1 MSTTEELEAVAVHHW
16 IDGKPRTAAANGHLT
31 VASPLGTEEAS
42 RVVLGGA
49 DDVDLAVRAA
59 DRAQGPWRA
68 LSATERGRILHRLAA
83 LIRANAAELGELERR
98 ETGHPEHK
106 IPAEIAATAAYFEYY
121 GGLANALQGETI
133 DLGGGYHAYT
143 VREPYGVIGVITPWN
158 VPLGQ
163 SARSAAPALAAG
175 NTVVIKPSEYTSATT
190 MELARLATE
199 AGLPDG
205 ALNVVTGTGPEV
217 GAALV
222 EHPLVRKV
230 SFTGSVRAG
239 REIGRAAADRILPLT
254 LELGGKSANIVFPDA
269 DLDKACEGALRAFS
283 SNSGQAC
290 TAGTRLLVHRGIHD
304 AFVAR
309 LAAAAA
315 QLRLGS
321 DLGPMTTAA
330 QRDKVLEY
338 FAIAEAEG
346 AVAVRGGVPVTDP
359 ELAGGHYVA
368 PTIYTGVDNSMR
380 IAREEIFGPVLAVIP
395 FGDEE
400 EAVRIANDSDYG
412 LAAAVWT
419 RDVSRALRL
428 AGRLDSGQ
436 VYVNVWMGP
445 TIETPF
451 GGFKMSGYGREKGL
465 EALAHYTHTKS
476 VTVAL

>member
-1 MSTTEELEAVAVHHW
+1 MSTTEELAAVAVHHW
-16 IDGKPRTAAANGHLT
+16 IDGKPHTVPANGHLT
-31 VASPLGTEEAS
+31 VTSPLGTAEAS

-49 DDVDLAVRAA
+49 ADVDLAVRAA
-59 DRAQGPWRA
+59 ARAQGPWRA

-83 LIRANAAELGELERR
+83 LIRANAAGLGELERR

-133 DLGGGYHAYT
+133 DLGGGYHSYT

-205 ALNVVTGTGPEV
+205 ALNVVTGTGPEA

-346 AVAVRGGVPVTDP
+346 AVAVHGGVPVTDP
-359 ELAGGHYVA
+359 ELAGGHYVV

-412 LAAAVWT
+412 LAAAV
-419 RDVSRALRL
+419 
-428 AGRLDSGQ
+428 
-436 VYVNVWMGP
+436 
-445 TIETPF
+445 
-451 GGFKMSGYGREKGL
+451 
-465 EALAHYTHTKS
+465 
-476 VTVAL
+476 

>member
-1 MSTTEELEAVAVHHW
+1 
-16 IDGKPRTAAANGHLT
+16 
-31 VASPLGTEEAS
+31 
-42 RVVLGGA
+42 
-49 DDVDLAVRAA
+49 
-59 DRAQGPWRA
+59 
-68 LSATERGRILHRLAA
+68 
-83 LIRANAAELGELERR
+83 
-98 ETGHPEHK
+98 
-106 IPAEIAATAAYFEYY
+106 
-121 GGLANALQGETI
+121 
-133 DLGGGYHAYT
+133 
-143 VREPYGVIGVITPWN
+143 
-158 VPLGQ
+158 
-163 SARSAAPALAAG
+163 
-175 NTVVIKPSEYTSATT
+175 
-190 MELARLATE
+190 
-199 AGLPDG
+199 
-205 ALNVVTGTGPEV
+205 
-217 GAALV
+217 
-222 EHPLVRKV
+222 VRKV

-239 REIGRAAADRILPLT
+239 REIGRAAAERILPLT
-254 LELGGKSANIVFPDA
+254 LELGGKSANIVFADA

-290 TAGTRLLVHRGIHD
+290 TAGTRLLVHRSIHD
-304 AFVAR
+304 AFVGR
-309 LAAAAA
+309 LAATTA

-346 AVAVRGGVPVTDP
+346 AVAVQGGTPVTDP

-380 IAREEIFGPVLAVIP
+380 IAREEIFGPVLSVIP
-395 FGDEE
+395 FGDEA

-419 RDVSRALRL
+419 RDISRALRL
-428 AGRLDSGQ
+428 AGQLDSGQ